1 MPSASIH
8 SPGLVLDVNLAIV
21 STVAFVVL
29 HADSTSSALAR
40 TNTPRRPF
48 NVLVFMAQ
56 PSLMREPN
64 QLGNPNL
71 PERLFTY
78 PNSCIVAPF
87 PRHDRCASLTQG
99 YTVTMEGLR
108 LVCSLVH

>member
-8 SPGLVLDVNLAIV
+8 SPGLVLDVNLANV

-40 TNTPRRPF
+40 TNTPTRPF

-56 PSLMREPN
+56 PSLMHEPIMVEI
-64 QLGNPNL
+64 PTF
-71 PERLFTY
+71 PERLSSY
-78 PNSCIVAPF
+78 PNSCMVAPF
-87 PRHDRCASLTQG
+87 PCHDRCAGLTQG

-108 LVCSLVH
+108 LDC